1 MNWLQTEMNNVEEK
15 QSRISSP
22 NNEKF
27 FVKKTKSKDKMAAE
41 AGSSKKVKKVWNH
54 EANILWRACKILWQ
68 AVSAGVI
75 FV

>member
-1 MNWLQTEMNNVEEK
+1 MKIFLCEKAKKKLKYLQDRMV
-15 QSRISSP
+15 
-22 NNEKF
+22 
-27 FVKKTKSKDKMAAE
+27 AE